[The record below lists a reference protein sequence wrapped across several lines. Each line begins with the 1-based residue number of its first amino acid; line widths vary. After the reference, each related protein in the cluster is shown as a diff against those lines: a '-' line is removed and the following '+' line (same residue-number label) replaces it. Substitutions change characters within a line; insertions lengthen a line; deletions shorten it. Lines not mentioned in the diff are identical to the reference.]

1 MGGSALDTGAP
12 GRRTTGESA
21 ITISCGN
28 CGNSKPHYETRHIST
43 LKTVTHSSPRAS
55 DKDWLLDALPQLLQV
70 CAPRLWNWEMI
81 ICEAQQ
87 STIALSTITQHVHLA
102 MSALHA
108 GCYEN
113 RRRFAEGSEMEGGD
127 MLSDGEKRSDR
138 RRFLEEKVKKEVT
151 QR

>member
-1 MGGSALDTGAP
+1 MGVTGREAL
-12 GRRTTGESA
+12 
-21 ITISCGN
+21 
-28 CGNSKPHYETRHIST
+28 
-43 LKTVTHSSPRAS
+43 TVVF
-55 DKDWLLDALPQLLQV
+55 LLFFFSLLF
-70 CAPRLWNWEMI
+70 L
-81 ICEAQQ
+81 
-87 STIALSTITQHVHLA
+87 
-102 MSALHA
+102 A